1 MPTHAFASSG
11 PLSVVLILVLILAV
25 WFDVREQ
32 RIPNWVTAGGLVSAL
47 VLRMLIGS
55 EALGAGVLGGALGF
69 SLGILFYA
77 AGAMGAGDGKLLT
90 TVGALLGF
98 DVFVWCLPLI
108 GVFGG
113 LLALAVTIVKGTF
126 IPTIIRFRELL
137 FHFVSFGRLGG
148 RRTLSTPGAVAVPYG
163 VAVAAGA
170 AMAWLGWGVAL

>member
-1 MPTHAFASSG
+1 MPTHATASSG
-11 PLSVVLILVLILAV
+11 PLSVILILVLILTV
-25 WFDVREQ
+25 WFDVREH
-32 RIPNWVTAGGLVSAL
+32 RIPNWITVGGLMSAL
-47 VLRMLIGS
+47 VLRMLVGP

-98 DVFVWCLPLI
+98 DVFLWCLPLI
-108 GVFGG
+108 GLFGG
-113 LLALAVTIVKGTF
+113 LLALAMTIVKGTF

-137 FHFVSFGRLGG
+137 FHFVSFGRLGV

-170 AMAWLGWGVAL
+170 VMAWLGWGVAL